1 MNDDLDSASPEEETP
16 AQPGP
21 VPEPEETLPAFLASD
36 WSPLPEEARSAE
48 PEVEYLPPE
57 WPAAAHRTRSRAWLW
72 AIPTIL
78 LVAACAYLVVQNRAA
93 AATVAAL
100 SIRLPQLLLPPGSP
114 NPLEAQL
121 RSVSTDAGAWNFLRA
136 QQKTR
141 ALALPPS
148 LQGQMPGAAVGVGPE
163 GLVPPGGPGESAPNV
178 TPQAAAFFQEH
189 PDLEQRFTGYADEA
203 RALRDQGKD
212 VQPLRV
218 LRQQIL
224 DAATQGDLRQ
234 VTALLDQFAQG
245 LRELGGSAEPG
256 EMQQLLAD
264 FQQAFE
270 RAQQQGRDPRAAVAL
285 MKQAEAAVQAGK
297 RGEAMELARK
307 ALAAMR
313 NAPRGRG
320 GRPAAAHGRG
330 PAGPPP
336 GRAEQI
342 LRGVFQ
348 MLEQEDRDLAVTHQA
363 VEQAL
368 SAQLQD
374 DPRKMR
380 EVLATA
386 RESLLRLHE
395 RRVAFSEALKGK
407 QPAPGPQTGGPPAPG
422 SERPAGPGPGAFQI
436 PHEAVEKFGE
446 LLETIRAMSAEEF
459 QAARDNIS
467 RKLIGLIL
475 GEPGPGKGSVRRPL
489 TFPPGMSAEDRI
501 REKLRAAQEPYRE
514 MKAQGQDVGPL
525 SDLLREAR
533 EDLAAGRLVAAE
545 GKVDAALRVLGLL
558 PREQEQPPPLSL
570 ERPLPPLLPS
580 LPKEEPPVLAPTER
594 EPSGT
599 PAS

>member
-1 MNDDLDSASPEEETP
+1 MNDDLDSAPPEQETP
-16 AQPGP
+16 AEPGAA
-21 VPEPEETLPAFLASD
+21 PEPEEALPAFLASD
-36 WSPLPEEARSAE
+36 WSPLPQGAASPE
-48 PEVEYLPPE
+48 PGAEYLPLKSP
-57 WPAAAHRTRSRAWLW
+57 PAARSPRSRGWLW
-72 AIPTIL
+72 AIPIIA

-100 SIRLPQLLLPPGSP
+100 SSRVPQLLLPTGAL
-114 NPLEAQL
+114 NPLDAQL
-121 RSVSTDAGAWNFLRA
+121 RSVSADAGAWNFLRA
-136 QQKTR
+136 QQKAR
-141 ALALPPS
+141 ALALPTG
-148 LQGQMPGAAVGVGPE
+148 LQGQMPGAEVGPGPE
-163 GLVPPGGPGESAPNV
+163 GLMPPGGPGESAPNV

-189 PDLEQRFTGYADEA
+189 PDLEQRFTAYADEA

-218 LRQQIL
+218 LRQRIL

-234 VTALLDQFAQG
+234 VRTLLDQFAQG
-245 LRELGGSAEPG
+245 LRELGGSAEQG
-256 EMQQLLAD
+256 DMQQLLAD

-270 RAQQQGRDPRAAVAL
+270 RAQKQGRDPRAAVAL
-285 MKQAEAAVQAGK
+285 MKQAEAAAQAGK

-320 GRPAAAHGRG
+320 GPPPAAGGRG

-342 LRGVFQ
+342 LMSVFQ
-348 MLEQEDRDLAVTHQA
+348 MLDEEDRDLAATHQA

-374 DPRKMR
+374 DPRRMR

-407 QPAPGPQTGGPPAPG
+407 QPSPGPQPGGPPASG
-422 SERPAGPGPGAFQI
+422 SERPVGPGPGTLRI
-436 PHEAVEKFGE
+436 PRQAIEKFGE
-446 LLETIRAMSAEEF
+446 LLETIRAMNAEEF

-467 RKLIGLIL
+467 RKLIGMIL
-475 GEPGPGKGSVRRPL
+475 GEPGPGEVSARRAL
-489 TFPPGMSAEDRI
+489 TFPPGMSAEDRV

-514 MKAQGQDVGPL
+514 MRAQGKEVGPL

-545 GKVDAALRVLGLL
+545 GKVDAALRILGLL
-558 PREQEQPPPLSL
+558 PQEPDEPSPLSL
-570 ERPLPPLLPS
+570 QRPLPPLLPS
-580 LPKEEPPVLAPTER
+580 LPGEEPPAPAPASE
-594 EPSGT
+594 EPSEM